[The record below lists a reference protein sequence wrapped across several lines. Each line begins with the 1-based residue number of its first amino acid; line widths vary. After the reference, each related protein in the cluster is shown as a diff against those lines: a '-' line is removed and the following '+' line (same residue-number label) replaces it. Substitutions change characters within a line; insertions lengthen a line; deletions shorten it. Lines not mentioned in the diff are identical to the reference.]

1 MEGGFRG
8 RHVLTLSWG
17 AEGDFLPFS
26 SFEAVKWIKHCNR
39 QLCVWHDEKLNL
51 IRFNLCTAYVVLS
64 VHAKCGGCFKLHKKV
79 AVSFLGWGR
88 EERCPGVGWMQS
100 RGRQADIRA
109 PGGASALLW
118 AAPLLQGEAEGIW
131 IRVPPGPCGALW
143 GPFLQRPWRTERRES
158 GVHLR
163 VCVCLFVWLRRW
175 HSGVGIYLFI
185 SFCGGFWTIKTQFR
199 RLSNLIYFR
208 IELKMWQIQT
218 IVNAVVQQSCRRAC
232 VFLRS

>member
-1 MEGGFRG
+1 M
-8 RHVLTLSWG
+8 LS
-17 AEGDFLPFS
+17 
-26 SFEAVKWIKHCNR
+26 C
-39 QLCVWHDEKLNL
+39 LCMLSVV
-51 IRFNLCTAYVVLS
+51 VVLNCTKRLQW
-64 VHAKCGGCFKLHKKV
+64 VFR
-79 AVSFLGWGR
+79 VSFLGWGR

-185 SFCGGFWTIKTQFR
+185 SFCGGFWSIKTQFR

-218 IVNAVVQQSCRRAC
+218 IVNAVVQQSCRFNRAC